1 MVNFVLE
8 ISAPFTNCQNTLTI
22 PPFRNSREIMS
33 EEKAS
38 NGTHEDSLSP
48 ATSPDFS
55 KMSMEDH
62 AEYIRQLKSELEGGD
77 FGEPEFEEVPLSDEQ
92 MEALSNEEI
101 DAQINLLQERID
113 HRERGNELDRKAV
126 NLGLLRLANQA
137 RRCSHLKSNGKPCR
151 APAMGNNLFCVFHG
165 RALDTNDGQ
174 ALKVT
179 VLEDRESLQLA
190 LKQIMEHIVSGR
202 IEPQN
207 ASLLL
212 RAVQIAGSTV
222 KRPRGRAKKP
232 RPVRSEPS
240 IPWDN
245 AEENLG

>member
-1 MVNFVLE
+1 
-8 ISAPFTNCQNTLTI
+8 
-22 PPFRNSREIMS
+22 
-33 EEKAS
+33 
-38 NGTHEDSLSP
+38 
-48 ATSPDFS
+48 
-55 KMSMEDH
+55 
-62 AEYIRQLKSELEGGD
+62 
-77 FGEPEFEEVPLSDEQ
+77 
-92 MEALSNEEI
+92 
-101 DAQINLLQERID
+101 
-113 HRERGNELDRKAV
+113 
-126 NLGLLRLANQA
+126 
-137 RRCSHLKSNGKPCR
+137 
-151 APAMGNNLFCVFHG
+151 
-165 RALDTNDGQ
+165 
-174 ALKVT
+174 